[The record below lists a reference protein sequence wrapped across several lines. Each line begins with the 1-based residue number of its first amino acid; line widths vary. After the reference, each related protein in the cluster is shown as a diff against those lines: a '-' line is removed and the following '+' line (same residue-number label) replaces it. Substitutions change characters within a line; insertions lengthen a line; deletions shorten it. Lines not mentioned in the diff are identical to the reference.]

1 LKDKNF
7 TWFCFSPRHFAKLPD
22 LLCKL
27 DLLVKAVYL
36 KTSLAAQASDDDF
49 DPLLSPHAYP
59 NGTGSPAAKKK
70 ESTDDDWSPMK
81 MKSVK
86 DDFQGA
92 EAEEYGVLKASFSSK
107 WSAVSVT
114 SSAHSDVQET
124 VESMQVESEE
134 ESVEFFDP
142 LLSPHAYPKGTK
154 AGPVA
159 SSKKQS
165 KKQQVGVLLIDHG
178 SKRATSNAR
187 LDTLCEMYQKSPSTP
202 SHYTI
207 KAAHMEIA
215 EPSIKQQI
223 EAFYQEGITKIV
235 CHPYFLSPGRH
246 VLEDIPELIEEAE
259 IYMKEKYGKSNGAYE
274 MEVIMTEAVGSKLDL
289 MIGLIG
295 QMVTEALGEEDGDQ
309 YYESGFVPKDKSDPM
324 ALGGFFGEVQRMLD
338 EQLD

>member
-1 LKDKNF
+1 MIAFKRQKFHLVLLL
-7 TWFCFSPRHFAKLPD
+7 FS
-22 LLCKL
+22 
-27 DLLVKAVYL
+27 
-36 KTSLAAQASDDDF
+36 SLFQSSSSFLQAISSNRKIISLNKPLTAQVSDDDF

-59 NGTGSPAAKKK
+59 NGTGSPAAKKE

-81 MKSVK
+81 MSSVK

-107 WSAVSVT
+107 WSAVSGT
-114 SSAHSDVQET
+114 SSAHSDVQEI
-124 VESMQVESEE
+124 VEGKEE
-134 ESVEFFDP
+134 PAEFFDP

-154 AGPVA
+154 AGPIA
-159 SSKKQS
+159 SSEKQS
-165 KKQQVGVLLIDHG
+165 KKQQVGILLIDHG

-223 EAFYQEGITKIV
+223 EAFYQEGVTKIV

-259 IYMKEKYGKSNGAYE
+259 IYMKEKYGKNNDTYK

-295 QMVTEALGEEDGDQ
+295 QMVTEVLGEEDKDQ

>member
-1 LKDKNF
+1 MIAFERQKFHLV
-7 TWFCFSPRHFAKLPD
+7 
-22 LLCKL
+22 LLLISSLCQTSRSFMP
-27 DLLVKAVYL
+27 VGSSSGKAVYL
-36 KTSLAAQASDDDF
+36 KKSLAAQVSDDDF

-59 NGTGSPAAKKK
+59 NGTGSSAAKKK

-92 EAEEYGVLKASFSSK
+92 EAEEYDVLKASFSSK

-114 SSAHSDVQET
+114 SSAHSDIEEI
-124 VESMQVESEE
+124 VEVKE
-134 ESVEFFDP
+134 ESAEFFDP

-154 AGPVA
+154 AGPVTL
-159 SSKKQS
+159 SEKQS
-165 KKQQVGVLLIDHG
+165 KKQQVGILLIDHG

-187 LDTLCEMYQKSPSTP
+187 LDTVCEMYQKSPSTP

-259 IYMKEKYGKSNGAYE
+259 IYMKEKYGKSDDAYK

-324 ALGGFFGEVQRMLD
+324 ALGGFFGEVKRMLD

>member
-1 LKDKNF
+1 MQ
-7 TWFCFSPRHFAKLPD
+7 
-22 LLCKL
+22 
-27 DLLVKAVYL
+27 AVSLRENVIPL
-36 KTSLAAQASDDDF
+36 KTPLAAQVSDDDF

-59 NGTGSPAAKKK
+59 NGTGSPATKK
-70 ESTDDDWSPMK
+70 EEENTTDDWSPMK
-81 MKSVK
+81 MSSVK

-92 EAEEYGVLKASFSSK
+92 QADEYGVLKASFSSK

-124 VESMQVESEE
+124 VENKKVESKE
-134 ESVEFFDP
+134 ESVEIFDP

-159 SSKKQS
+159 SSGKNS
-165 KKQQVGVLLIDHG
+165 KKQQVGILLIDHG

-259 IYMKEKYGKSNGAYE
+259 IYMQEKYGNNNDAYK

-295 QMVTEALGEEDGDQ
+295 QMVTEALGEENEDE

-324 ALGGFFGEVQRMLD
+324 ALGGFFGEVKRMLD